1 MNLSIFQGN
10 FLFNLKHIVNKY
22 IANCACAINHSTI
35 TCFFQCFMGFV
46 LKQITKLHN
55 GYSSRNNHTLAQ
67 K

>member
-35 TCFFQCFMGFV
+35 TCLLQCFMGLV
-46 LKQITKLHN
+46 LKQNYTMDIGLVMIII
-55 GYSSRNNHTLAQ
+55 
-67 K
+67 

>member
-35 TCFFQCFMGFV
+35 TCLFQCFMGLV
-46 LKQITKLHN
+46 LKQNYTMDIVLVMIII
-55 GYSSRNNHTLAQ
+55 
-67 K
+67 